1 MHDDDI
7 PSDPHLVRALIVDQV
22 PHLAALPVTPVVS
35 SGTDN
40 SMYRLGDRLAVR
52 LPRRLEAVPLI
63 AKEQRILPG
72 LSGLPL
78 AVPLPRHCGQPS
90 VRFPYPF
97 SVVDWIE
104 GTPADLAHLS
114 DPVVAAQSLAA
125 FLTAL
130 RGCGTQDGPIA
141 GPANHNRGVPLSELC
156 TVTRR
161 CIDALADEIDAPRAH
176 ETWQAARDAAPHQ
189 GPPQWLHGDLKDDNL
204 LARDGRL
211 VAVIDWGLAAVGDPA
226 IDLAVFWT
234 WLEGDSAA
242 AFRTAAD
249 LPPEAWDRARGW
261 ALYGAVIA
269 LEYYRETAD
278 RPCRNAALCA
288 ISRRAL
294 ARLGLRHVH
303 GPSPATK
310 ASTSDTERSR

>member
-7 PSDPHLVRALIVDQV
+7 PSDPDLVRALIVDQV
-22 PHLAALPVTPVVS
+22 PHLADLPVVPVVS

-40 SMYRLGDRLAVR
+40 AMYRLGDRLAVR
-52 LPRRLEAVPLI
+52 LPRRIEAVRLI
-63 AKEQRILPG
+63 EKEQRILPG
-72 LSGLPL
+72 LTDLPV
-78 AVPLPRHCGQPS
+78 AVPLPHHRGAPS

-104 GTPADLAHLS
+104 GTPAELAHLA
-114 DPVVAAQSLAA
+114 DTVAAAQRLAA
-125 FLTAL
+125 FLKAL
-130 RGCGTQDGPIA
+130 RARDAQNGPIA
-141 GPANHNRGVPLSELC
+141 GPANHNRGVPLSEIC
-156 TVTRR
+156 AVTHR

-176 ETWQAARDAAPHQ
+176 EMWQAARDAAPHD
-189 GPPQWLHGDLKDDNL
+189 GPPQWLHGDLKAENL
-204 LARDGRL
+204 LARDGKL

-226 IDLAVFWT
+226 VDLAVLWT

-242 AFRTAAD
+242 AFRAATD

-288 ISRRAL
+288 ISRQTL
-294 ARLGLRHVH
+294 ERLGLR
-303 GPSPATK
+303 
-310 ASTSDTERSR
+310 

>member
-7 PSDPHLVRALIVDQV
+7 PSDPDLVRALIVDQV
-22 PHLAALPVTPVVS
+22 PHLAHLPVTPVVS

-40 SMYRLGDRLAVR
+40 AMYRLGDRLAVR
-52 LPRRLEAVPLI
+52 LPRRIEAVPLI

-72 LSGLPL
+72 LTDLPL

-90 VRFPYPF
+90 ARFPYPF

-104 GTPADLAHLS
+104 GAPADLAHLS
-114 DPVVAAQSLAA
+114 DPIAAAQSLAA

-130 RGCGTQDGPIA
+130 RARDTQNGPLA
-141 GPANHNRGVPLSELC
+141 GPENHNRGVPLSEMC
-156 TVTRR
+156 AVTRR
-161 CIDALADEIDAPRAH
+161 CIDTLADEIDAARAH
-176 ETWQAARDAAPHQ
+176 EMWQAAREAPPQ
-189 GPPQWLHGDLKDDNL
+189 DGPPQWLHGDLKADNL
-204 LARDGRL
+204 LARNGRL
-211 VAVIDWGLAAVGDPA
+211 VAAIDWGLAAVGDPA
-226 IDLAVFWT
+226 VDLAVLWT
-234 WLEGDSAA
+234 WQEEDSAA
-242 AFRTAAD
+242 AFRAATD

-278 RPCRNAALCA
+278 RPCRNAALCV
-288 ISRRAL
+288 ISRRTL

-303 GPSPATK
+303 RPSPATK
-310 ASTSDTERSR
+310 ASTSDTERKR